1 MSRCDTYCALCGVLI
16 GYRGFA
22 FETDEYDQTR
32 LAENGTGWI
41 SDVWLIR
48 RHPTSLKVSLF
59 GPASLMRRLF
69 NVFVFPPQD
78 QLRSKVQAYTWST
91 ECILILPLHTSCYD
105 ILCKV
110 ASPEVID
117 LEILFD
123 VLKTHF
129 PVNSGVSLDLDYGAA
144 SVFQQDKW
152 APCHGFEYLVTSPTE
167 IPHVDSLT
175 RSILQDSRLGE
186 QHSFPSYEWVNL
198 AQDGVIRAVPPE
210 VLERI
215 ASYLDAKDLCSFRL
229 VSKQFVAASS
239 ANSFWRSRV
248 SLDTPWMA
256 EFLDRSD
263 IQHDDVDWRKLYQ
276 TLREIVVEKPSSPYI
291 PGIRNR
297 CRIWE
302 LCTNLMKEYHSLEKK
317 QNTELT
323 NPPIL
328 SGACCCPITR
338 LRYPV
343 DKPTITK
350 SAGLIRSY
358 GDLSSTQPI
367 VSTYWT
373 ASGELAGIGT
383 SWYRDGAST
392 TLGSKDLFDTC
403 QELEIPKD
411 DWISRL
417 IFTIQDAPACTTGD
431 GLHRRIVGLK
441 VIFSKRSPV
450 QFGQSQGYKRVLCA
464 SENHFTVGIRA
475 TWSPGKPLAKLAIL
489 QQNVVNVPPEIQT
502 RLKLEIRCPLS
513 SGIRR
518 FLWKNEVPPDQF
530 HLGYRNRVGDW
541 DEWLMEP
548 LIFGTTDE
556 ELSEITSIAAD
567 VQLGGFEIVYKNGT
581 RRGIGPRRHA
591 MKHLSIDGPGG
602 ERIRF
607 AWVESAGAGF
617 LTNRGRQLVIGRLEP
632 TPKPFP
638 WLKLHRSRPCCTGHG
653 LTGIFCH
660 WSKTQDLDFLDA
672 FSASLPGVQEAR
684 PSIDSHESYW
694 DPAPPMRLFREA
706 SMAYGCRVK
715 YNEETGVVEAN
726 SSEAPIVSW
735 LDCERLLESIQATFC
750 HRTKTSQIP
759 LVALSF
765 RYADSH
771 VTTVGP
777 SEFYAP
783 SSTEQ
788 DVGLH
793 YTHNAWDVQG
803 SQLKSLRLWTDASQT
818 LTGLQFLAQNGAESP
833 RWGDCKTEG
842 PVELNL
848 QTSSEGWAKG
858 LKVFIDSDGKNV
870 CEDYVVVGIQLLEI
884 ESSSGSATYA
894 GDSSKPS

>member
-117 LEILFD
+117 LEILFE

-129 PVNSGVSLDLDYGAA
+129 PANSGVSLDLDYGAA

-152 APCHGFEYLVTSPTE
+152 ASCHGFEYLVASPTE

-186 QHSFPSYEWVNL
+186 QHSFPSYKWVNL

-229 VSKQFVAASS
+229 VSKQFVAATS

-276 TLREIVVEKPSSPYI
+276 TLREIVVEKPSSLYI

-328 SGACCCPITR
+328 SGACCCPIRR
-338 LRYPV
+338 LRYPI

-350 SAGLIRSY
+350 NAGLIRGY
-358 GDLSSTQPI
+358 GDLSSAQPI
-367 VSTYWT
+367 FSTYWT

-383 SWYRDGAST
+383 RWYKDGTPT
-392 TLGSKDLFDTC
+392 TLGSKDLFD
-403 QELEIPKD
+403 D
-411 DWISRL
+411 A
-417 IFTIQDAPACTTGD
+417 APACTAGNG

-489 QQNVVNVPPEIQT
+489 QQKRCKRASRDPNPTQARDTLSTFFRDQT
-502 RLKLEIRCPLS
+502 
-513 SGIRR
+513 
-518 FLWKNEVPPDQF
+518 FLVEE
-530 HLGYRNRVGDW
+530 RDW

-833 RWGDCKTEG
+833 RWGDCETEG
-842 PVELNL
+842 PTELDL

-870 CEDYVVVGIQLLEI
+870 RENYVVVGIQLLEI